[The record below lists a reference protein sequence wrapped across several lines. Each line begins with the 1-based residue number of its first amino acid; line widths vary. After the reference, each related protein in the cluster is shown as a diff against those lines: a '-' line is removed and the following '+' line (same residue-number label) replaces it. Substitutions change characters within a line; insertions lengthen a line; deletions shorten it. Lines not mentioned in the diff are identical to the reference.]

1 MRALLQRVLSASV
14 SIDSTINANIGYGF
28 LILVGVAPSDT
39 IQDCEY
45 LIRKILTLRVF
56 KDEEGKMNKSVKEID
71 GDILVVSQF
80 TLFADL
86 RKGNRPSWQRAA
98 PPIQAKEMYDLFL
111 SKITLEL
118 GKPVLSGVFG
128 ADMQISLIN
137 DGPVTIWLD
146 SQEGLK

>member
-14 SIDSTINANIGYGF
+14 SIDSTINANIGYGY
-28 LILVGVAPSDT
+28 LILVGVAPLDT

-86 RKGNRPSWQRAA
+86 RKGNRPSWQLAA

-118 GKPVLSGVFG
+118 GKPVSSGVFG

-146 SQEGLK
+146 SQDGLK